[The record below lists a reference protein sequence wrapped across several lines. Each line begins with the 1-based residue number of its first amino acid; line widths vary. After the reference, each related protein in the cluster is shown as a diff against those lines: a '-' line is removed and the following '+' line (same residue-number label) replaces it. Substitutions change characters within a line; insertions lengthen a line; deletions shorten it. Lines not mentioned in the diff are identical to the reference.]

1 MAGSVVPAGGPKRV
15 SVQEVR
21 KKLTSGA
28 KKTVLVCIYDQDDW
42 DESHLEGSISMPEF
56 EKRAPRLAKDTEVV
70 FY

>member
-1 MAGSVVPAGGPKRV
+1 MAGSVKPAAGPRRV

-21 KKLTSGA
+21 KRLISGA

-42 DESHLEGSISMPEF
+42 DESHLDGSISMPEF
-56 EKRAPRLAKDTEVV
+56 EKRAPRIEKDTEVV